1 MLKIRKSEL
10 AKEDL
15 IKIWFDG
22 YYERGE
28 QQADF
33 YLGRLEEKINSLLNF
48 PEKYRLRKQFNP
60 PIRIYPHKSHL
71 VIYTMKTDEILIVRV
86 LPSQMKIEERI

>member
-28 QQADF
+28 QQADL
-33 YLGRLEEKINSLLNF
+33 YLDRLEEKINSLLNF
-48 PEKYRLRKQFNP
+48 PEKYRLRKQFTP
-60 PIRIYPHKSHL
+60 PCSHL
-71 VIYTMKTDEILIVRV
+71 
-86 LPSQMKIEERI
+86 PA